1 MNSFHVLFIRLFE
14 YLDDPEFIKN
24 LELKPQVREII
35 HSNEH
40 QIRMVLEDSN
50 DNRYF
55 MDITKI
61 PEEHLKKNRRKTNDN
76 K

>member
-1 MNSFHVLFIRLFE
+1 MNSFHILFIRLFE
-14 YLDDPEFIKN
+14 YLDDYEFIKT

-40 QIRMVLEDSN
+40 QIRMVLEDS
-50 DNRYF
+50 DHSRYF

-61 PEEHLKKNRRKTNDN
+61 PEKHLKKNRSK
-76 K
+76 

>member
-40 QIRMVLEDSN
+40 QIRMVLEDS
-50 DNRYF
+50 DTNRYY
-55 MDITKI
+55 MDITKV
-61 PEEHLKKNRRKTNDN
+61 PEEYLKKNRRKN
-76 K
+76 